1 MLILSHSVHIKEH
14 GHLNIWVSSNCGNI
28 SPINF
33 YQYSCS
39 SPLGYKKYR
48 VNPVSLGRGCSGMGT
63 ILHEIGHSIGMI
75 VFLMIPISIKIIAA
89 NKKIPSVSKKT
100 FKFNVKFV

>member
-1 MLILSHSVHIKEH
+1 
-14 GHLNIWVSSNCGNI
+14 
-28 SPINF
+28 
-33 YQYSCS
+33 
-39 SPLGYKKYR
+39 
-48 VNPVSLGRGCSGMGT
+48 MGT
-63 ILHEIGHSIGMI
+63 ILHEIGHSIGII

>member
-1 MLILSHSVHIKEH
+1 MLILSYSVHVQEH
-14 GHLNIWVSSNCGNI
+14 GHLNIWASSNCGNI

-33 YQYSCS
+33 CRYSCS

-48 VNPVSLGRGCSGMGT
+48 VNHVSLGGGCSGMGT
-63 ILHEIGHSIGMI
+63 ILHEIGHSIGII
-75 VFLMIPISIKIIAA
+75 VFLMIPISIKITAA